1 MSVATMLEYA
11 LYPVIIQL
19 TIINSVM
26 HLGYTSSSRLF
37 RFLLLTNLACEKGNN
52 TVIDLY
58 IYRLESN
65 SDPLVSSG
73 SQFSLLLF
81 AEKETALA
89 DLYHHLE
96 SLNELQLRTVII
108 NCVDFCKHQLSED
121 FSPLVQVLQV
131 NNYKIA
137 GDQIT

>member
-1 MSVATMLEYA
+1 MKKG
-11 LYPVIIQL
+11 IIL
-19 TIINSVM
+19 LSICR
-26 HLGYTSSSRLF
+26 YTGW
-37 RFLLLTNLACEKGNN
+37 K
-52 TVIDLY
+52 
-58 IYRLESN
+58 SN
-65 SDPLVSSG
+65 SDSLVSSG

-81 AEKETALA
+81 AEKETALT

-96 SLNELQLRTVII
+96 SLDQLQLRTVII

-137 GDQIT
+137 GGQIT